1 MFCFSGGGGVHS
13 ERPESSWSCQE
24 SGRGSAHL
32 WHRTSQRL
40 RQPSPSGRNPNK
52 PASSRRHSSR
62 HLPPA
67 TRESTVQKRP
77 ARFLMPAFM
86 TGRNLPLRHE
96 RQPTSRSPGLFS
108 AFGTCSRRGPA
119 GTCTWLHLACTLTLP
134 RYSLFQLPQGV
145 GPGSES
151 PQKCFSLVALLRC

>member
-1 MFCFSGGGGVHS
+1 MHSHPHPSPPASDAS
-13 ERPESSWSCQE
+13 ERPKSSWSCQE

-67 TRESTVQKRP
+67 TPESTVQKRP
-77 ARFLMPAFM
+77 ARFLMPAFL
-86 TGRNLPLRHE
+86 TSRNLPLRHE
-96 RQPTSRSPGLFS
+96 RQPTRLAGVVLSVWDVLPARPGRNVHVAAPCLHANPPAIFFISASSRCR
-108 AFGTCSRRGPA
+108 AR
-119 GTCTWLHLACTLTLP
+119 
-134 RYSLFQLPQGV
+134 
-145 GPGSES
+145 
-151 PQKCFSLVALLRC
+151 K